1 MAKIDYEEICS
12 KVREIAA
19 EAASFIEKESENFS
33 WDDVELKGMHNMVT
47 GVDYEAE
54 KMIVDALPPIVP
66 GADFLAEEATD
77 AADGPIRSKGNGYV
91 WIIDPLD
98 GTTNYMHRL
107 PPYCVS
113 IALAYKG
120 EIVVGVVHEI
130 TRNESFYAWQGSK
143 AYMNGKE
150 IHVSQIDILDES
162 LIATGFSYD
171 SLDRM
176 AEYRL
181 QQEYFIKYTHGGR
194 RIGSAAA
201 NLAYVACGRFDG
213 YSQFN
218 LSSWDVAAGSL
229 IVRAA
234 GGRVTDYRGGDDYI
248 TGGEIVACNNL
259 IYDKYLQAVSATVT
273 EREVYPV
280 G

>member
-1 MAKIDYEEICS
+1 M
-12 KVREIAA
+12 
-19 EAASFIEKESENFS
+19 
-33 WDDVELKGMHNMVT
+33 
-47 GVDYEAE
+47 
-54 KMIVDALPPIVP
+54 
-66 GADFLAEEATD
+66 
-77 AADGPIRSKGNGYV
+77 
-91 WIIDPLD
+91 
-98 GTTNYMHRL
+98 
-107 PPYCVS
+107 
-113 IALAYKG
+113 
-120 EIVVGVVHEI
+120 
-130 TRNESFYAWQGSK
+130 
-143 AYMNGKE
+143 
-150 IHVSQIDILDES
+150 
-162 LIATGFSYD
+162 
-171 SLDRM
+171 
-176 AEYRL
+176 